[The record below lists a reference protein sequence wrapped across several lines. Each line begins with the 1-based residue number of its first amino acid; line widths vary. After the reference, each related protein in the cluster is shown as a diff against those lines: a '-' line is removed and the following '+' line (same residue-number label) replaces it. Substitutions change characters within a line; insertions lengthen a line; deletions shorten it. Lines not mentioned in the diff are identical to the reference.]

1 MTPQQ
6 QTKQPIK
13 TSISSSPTQSSQKR
27 SSMRPIIDVPASRT
41 SIITLY
47 NASDILQ
54 DLKFVSSEN
63 KRKNLQNV
71 TKDSEIIMRRKE
83 DGKTIQFKVVD
94 NVSKLNREDW
104 DRV

>member
-1 MTPQQ
+1 
-6 QTKQPIK
+6 
-13 TSISSSPTQSSQKR
+13 
-27 SSMRPIIDVPASRT
+27 MRPIIDVPASRT